1 VATANAAERFLKW
14 RKYSVARALSAP
26 PRVLP
31 LTFPQLLLLHRFFQD
46 YGASVASFSL
56 KQHENSYC
64 LYQTTG
70 I

>member
-1 VATANAAERFLKW
+1 MAQAFRCAGLVRP
-14 RKYSVARALSAP
+14 P

-46 YGASVASFSL
+46 YGASVTSFSL